1 MNKTKKL
8 VQTVQLALAIA
19 IILFGYTR
27 VRAMPI
33 KTLLF
38 VQNPNKPSNPVKSP
52 STRDRQTIGQRFQRA
67 TRTIPDPPSD
77 IGAPTR
83 RSHAGSRGCR
93 DSAQQHLST
102 KTKFLTALAPIYQT
116 QDSESVVWGLTT
128 LENPHFWFY
137 VPYQLTSN
145 HAVEFVLQD
154 DRGNYLYRTKFSG
167 TGTLPGILSV
177 QLPSNVS
184 LQTEQNYSWHFLI
197 YCDSSTPSSYVNGLI
212 KRVELSRWES
222 QLNSLTP
229 QERAI
234 LYANEGIWYDTLT
247 ELAQLRRVAPQND
260 RLTDDWVSL
269 LQSVGLEELDSEP
282 LIPCCPPEVLQPISQ

>member
-8 VQTVQLALAIA
+8 VHTVKLALAIA
-19 IILFGYTR
+19 VILFGYTR

-38 VQNPNKPSNPVKSP
+38 VQNPNKPSNPVKST

-67 TRTIPDPPSD
+67 TRTIPPPPSD

-93 DSAQQHLST
+93 DLSQQHLST

-116 QDSESVVWGLTT
+116 KDSESVVWGLTT
-128 LENPHFWFY
+128 VEHPHFWFY

-154 DRGNYLYRTKFSG
+154 DRGNYIYRTKFSG

-197 YCDSSTPSSYVNGLI
+197 YCDSPTPSSYVNGLI
-212 KRVELSRWES
+212 RRVELSRLES

-234 LYANEGIWYDTLT
+234 LYADEGIWSDALT
-247 ELAQLRRVAPQND
+247 ELAQLRRVAPQNE
-260 RLTDDWVSL
+260 RLMDDWVSL
-269 LQSVGLEELDSEP
+269 LQSVGLEELALEP
-282 LIPCCPPEVLQPISQ
+282 LISCCSPEVLQPISQ